1 MDMQKIEKTL
11 TQKVERAL
19 EKFKK
24 AVGIG
29 RKTITMPHG
38 IPGQNLT
45 HVKREVLEDEPP
57 AWPIN
62 DELKVVGK
70 RVKRIDAYAK
80 VTGSAKYTADIRLPG
95 MLYGK
100 MLWSHNPL
108 PEAALK
114 PQAHSF

>member
-1 MDMQKIEKTL
+1 MDMQRI
-11 TQKVERAL
+11 ERAL
-19 EKFKK
+19 TQRVERSLKQFKK

-29 RKTITMPHG
+29 TKTIRMPHG
-38 IPGQNLT
+38 VPGHNLT
-45 HVKREVLEDEPP
+45 QVKREVLEDEPS

-70 RVKRIDAYAK
+70 RVKRIDAYDK

-100 MLWSHNPL
+100 MLWSHYPH
-108 PEAALK
+108 ARII
-114 PQAHSF
+114 